1 MDQALIT
8 IPLTKL
14 ALAFIPVLFVL
25 ILLAKWS
32 MPTKRT
38 VHALVRMLV
47 QLLLV
52 GFVLSYLFESQ
63 NAWII
68 GLLLLTMMFCSSY
81 IALSNIDLTDIDST
95 QASLTQTNLTQA
107 NLSQADL
114 ARPKLTKIALFKAA
128 FIAIFV
134 SSVVVLLF
142 ITQGVLN
149 LQPWYHAQVLIPLA
163 GMVFANAMNS
173 VSLCGE
179 RFYAE
184 LACDRSY
191 KESREIAFKASMIP
205 NINALF
211 AVGIVSLPGMMTGQI
226 LAGVSPFIAA
236 RYQIMVM
243 CMVFASAGLASAI
256 FLILNKHED

>member
-1 MDQALIT
+1 MEQVLAT

-14 ALAFIPVLFVL
+14 AIAFIPVVLVL
-25 ILLAKWS
+25 IILAYWS
-32 MPTKRT
+32 LPQKRT
-38 VHALVRMLV
+38 LHALVRMLV

-52 GFVLSYLFESQ
+52 GYVLSYIFASN

-68 GLLLLTMMFCSSY
+68 GALLLVMILFSSW
-81 IALSNIDLTDIDST
+81 IALNNIES
-95 QASLTQTNLTQA
+95 SGK
-107 NLSQADL
+107 S
-114 ARPKLTKIALFKAA
+114 LFKSA
-128 FIAIFV
+128 FYAIFI
-134 SSVVVLLF
+134 SSFMVLLV

-149 LQPWYHAQVLIPLA
+149 LSPWHQAQTLVPLA
-163 GMVFANAMNS
+163 GMVFANGMNS

-179 RFYAE
+179 RFFAE
-184 LACDRSY
+184 LNRGESY
-191 KESREIAFKASMIP
+191 KTSRNIAFKASMIP

-211 AVGIVSLPGMMTGQI
+211 AVGLVSLPGMMTGQI

-256 FLILNKHED
+256 FLMLNKTNQTNQSNQSKKT